1 MRSTLGRGRS
11 RRIGVVAVLAAAA
24 LVLSGCT
31 SWFLP
36 PRATSSPTN
45 ENVAADLAPY
55 YHQALIWS
63 ACDGGFQCTTAKA
76 PLDWSNPGGASI
88 KLALIRKTASGHRLG
103 SLLVN
108 PGGPGASGYD
118 FVRDSLSFAVDS
130 TLQSSYDI
138 VGFDPRGVGHS
149 TPVKCESSPKQLDK
163 FLFTVV
169 KAKPGS
175 AAWVAQQKKSTA
187 AFGANC
193 LKYTGALLGH
203 VDTVSAARDLDL
215 LRAALGDKKLNYLG
229 YSYGTL
235 LGQVNASLY
244 PTKVGRMVL
253 DGVVDPAV
261 SNFQLGLDQAKS
273 FETDLDNYLK
283 ACASSGNCPLTG
295 SYETD
300 HQQVISLLSS
310 LTASP
315 LRNADGRELDGA
327 AMGLAIAIPLYQENS
342 ADLLSNLFAS
352 VMKGDPKF
360 AFQLLD
366 SYYDRNANGTYSD
379 NSTEANIAIDC
390 LDYPQDFSPATL
402 SSQAAKVTAAAPL
415 LAPSFAY
422 SVGCWNWP
430 FKPTGK
436 PSVIT
441 ADGAGPILVVGT
453 TRDPATPYALAQA
466 VAGQLSSGHLVTYNG
481 DGHTAYNK
489 GTTAG
494 NKCVNRAV
502 DNYFVSGTVPAQD
515 PEC

>member
-1 MRSTLGRGRS
+1 MRSLQGRERS
-11 RRIGVVAVLAAAA
+11 RRIGVVAILASVA

-36 PRATSSPTN
+36 PRATSVPTD
-45 ENVAADLAPY
+45 EKVAAALAPY
-55 YHQALIWS
+55 YHQVLMWT
-63 ACDGGFQCTTAKA
+63 ACDGGFQCTAAKA

-88 KLALIRKTASGHRLG
+88 KLALIRKPASGHRLG

-130 TLQSSYDI
+130 TLQSNYDI

-163 FLFTVV
+163 FLFTVS
-169 KAKPGS
+169 KFTPGS
-175 AAWVAQQKKSTA
+175 AGWVAQQKKSTA
-187 AFGANC
+187 NFGANC

-244 PTKVGRMVL
+244 PSKVGRMVL

-283 ACASSGNCPLTG
+283 SCSGSSACPFTG
-295 SYETD
+295 SYSDD
-300 HQQVISLLSS
+300 HAQVISLLSS
-310 LTASP
+310 LSASP
-315 LRNADGRELDGA
+315 LRNSDGRELDGS

-342 ADLLSNLFAS
+342 SDLLDTLFTS

-366 SYYDRNANGTYSD
+366 SYYSRNANGTYSD

-402 SSQAAKVTAAAPL
+402 SKQAAEVTAVAPI

-422 SVGCWNWP
+422 SIGCWDWP

-441 ADGAGPILVVGT
+441 ADGAPPILVVGT
-453 TRDPATPYALAQA
+453 TRDPATPYSLAQA
-466 VAGQLSSGHLVTYNG
+466 VAKQLSSGHLVTYDG

-489 GTTAG
+489 GTSAG
-494 NKCVNRAV
+494 NKCVNSAV
-502 DNYFVSGTVPAQD
+502 DNYFVKGTVPAKD
-515 PEC
+515 PHC